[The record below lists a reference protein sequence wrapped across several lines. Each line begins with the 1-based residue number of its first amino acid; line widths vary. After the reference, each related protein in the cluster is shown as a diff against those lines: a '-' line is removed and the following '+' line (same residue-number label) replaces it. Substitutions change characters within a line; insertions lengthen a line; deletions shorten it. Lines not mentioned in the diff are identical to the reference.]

1 MYTYVATAIAAA
13 LVASI
18 GTWQVQNWR
27 YGSLE
32 KDRVEQTL
40 ADTRTD
46 AASNIRKA
54 DNIIAAQNKATAR
67 LAAAQ
72 LDAHTVRTERDGLRD
87 AADGFVEGARR
98 DLQTCT
104 ERITTLRVVFD
115 QCGEA
120 LEGMARKADAHA
132 IDAQKLSDA
141 WPVSE

>member
-13 LVASI
+13 LVASV

-32 KDRVEQTL
+32 KNRVDQIL

-54 DNIIAAQNKATAR
+54 DNIIAAQNKAVAR
-67 LAAAQ
+67 AVAAQ
-72 LDAHTVRTERDGLRD
+72 LDADGARSERYRLRD
-87 AADGFVEGARR
+87 TTDTFVEGARG
-98 DLQTCT
+98 DFKACS
-104 ERITTLRVVFD
+104 ERINTLRVVFD

-120 LEGMARKADAHA
+120 LEGVARKADAHA

-141 WPVSE
+141 WPTSE